1 MCCLSRG
8 SVLPTFGCTVDQRT
22 ADVPTAATWI
32 SFHSILDILF
42 HVIFTF
48 RHGEGAAACK
58 ATLAMECVAKPSS
71 WNKMVLYNIPGGGSG
86 VSAEGFTDYTA
97 EFLLT
102 RGPYAIL
109 G

>member
-1 MCCLSRG
+1 
-8 SVLPTFGCTVDQRT
+8 
-22 ADVPTAATWI
+22 
-32 SFHSILDILF
+32 
-42 HVIFTF
+42 
-48 RHGEGAAACK
+48 
-58 ATLAMECVAKPSS
+58 MECVAKPSS

>member
-1 MCCLSRG
+1 M
-8 SVLPTFGCTVDQRT
+8 
-22 ADVPTAATWI
+22 
-32 SFHSILDILF
+32 DIYGHFF